1 MAKVSNLTI
10 RLQSGSDSTYY
21 ATWKFNST
29 TTTTSSGKI
38 KVGDYVTV
46 KSGAKWYNGVS
57 IASFVFTSGPWK
69 VIEISGSRAVLG
81 RNQSGTNNI
90 ESPIDIK
97 YLQGGSGGSS
107 TVSTN
112 TLDHYTVTWSY
123 DTGDGIW
130 FSGGSSDVTTTNA
143 TYSGPS
149 NATRIRVSVKP
160 VAKTHKVNGKDTAYW
175 SGSSV
180 SVTYSVSSNPPEVP
194 PTPSVEIEKYDL
206 TATVD
211 NVSDS
216 RSEEIQF
223 QVYDGTKLFSTG
235 TAKVTA
241 CMASYKCKVNA
252 GGSYRVRCRSANII
266 GSKRTYSDWTDFTS
280 PTSTIPST
288 PSSIT
293 TIRGTSSTSVYLEW
307 STVNSA
313 DTYDIEYTT
322 KLQYFDGSRE
332 TTTVTGI
339 EFNHYEQTGLDTGEE
354 YFFRVRAVNEQGES
368 GWSEIKS
375 VVIGK
380 TPSAPTTWSSSS
392 TVITGDPLTLYWVH
406 NAEDGSKQ
414 SYAEV
419 EIDINGS
426 VETETIHSET
436 SDDEEAEK
444 TYSYS
449 VDTSEYIEGTTIKW
463 RVRTAGITKEYGD
476 WSVQRTINIYA
487 PPTLELTITNQ
498 EEEAIEV
505 LTSFPFYISGLAGPS
520 TQMPIGYSVSIIADD
535 GYETVDYVGKT
546 KIVNA
551 GDEVYSRYI
560 DTNDPLLLEL
570 SAGNIDLENGITYT
584 ISVTASM
591 NSGLTAT
598 TEASLGVSWT
608 DEQYNVDAEI
618 AIDPDTYVAYVTP
631 YSRDEEGVA
640 VSGLSLSVYRRE
652 FDGTFTELATGLDS
666 EKNTVV
672 TDPHPALDYARYRIV
687 AIDNTT
693 GAVSF
698 YDPPGYPIGCTSVI
712 VQWDEEWSDFDASNP
727 DERVEHP
734 WSGSFLELPYNIDVS
749 DSNSIDAT
757 LVEYIG
763 RAYPV
768 SYYGTQIGST
778 STWNMV
784 IPATDKDTLYALR
797 RLSIWMGDVYVRE
810 PSGSGYWAHV
820 SVSFSQ
826 KHMDLTIPVTFD
838 ITRVDGGA

>member
-112 TLDHYTVTWSY
+112 TLDHYTVAWSY
-123 DTGDGIW
+123 DTGDGVW
-130 FSGGSSDVTTTNA
+130 FSGGSSEVTTTNA

-149 NATRIRVSVKP
+149 NATRIRVGVKP

-180 SVTYSVSSNPPEVP
+180 YVTYSVSSNPPEVP

-322 KLQYFDGSRE
+322 KLQYFDGSSE

-436 SDDEEAEK
+436 SDDEEEEK